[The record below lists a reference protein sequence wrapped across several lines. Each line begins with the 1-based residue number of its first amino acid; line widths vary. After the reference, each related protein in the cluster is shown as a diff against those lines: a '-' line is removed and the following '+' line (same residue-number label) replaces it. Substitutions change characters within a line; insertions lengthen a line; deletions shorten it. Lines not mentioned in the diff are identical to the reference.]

1 MKFSTVFSWKFS
13 TRFYARRS
21 AASDKGLSANA
32 DHALF
37 HRRMTDQ
44 VLNLLSEEETVV
56 FMRALDRLTQF
67 FRQECGTHA
76 GTCQNHLQNKEK
88 TS

>member
-1 MKFSTVFSWKFS
+1 
-13 TRFYARRS
+13 
-21 AASDKGLSANA
+21 
-32 DHALF
+32 
-37 HRRMTDQ
+37 MTDQ

-67 FRQECGTHA
+67 FHQECGRA
-76 GTCQNHLQNKEK
+76 CPCTCQNHLQNKEK

>member
-1 MKFSTVFSWKFS
+1 
-13 TRFYARRS
+13 
-21 AASDKGLSANA
+21 
-32 DHALF
+32 
-37 HRRMTDQ
+37 MTDQ

-67 FRQECGTHA
+67 FRQECGAHA